1 MIEVILDA
9 SQIEV
14 FEACPRK
21 WFYDYVL
28 NLTTKHPN
36 PALSTGSYYHE
47 ILKYYYSNK
56 LDLRGALLMAQE
68 LANGP
73 ENNKW
78 PAVGAEPQFHYERLK
93 NYLIKY
99 RDEDETDEVIAVE
112 QGFSTLL
119 YEDNDRRYILEGMID
134 YIGIRKH
141 MGLTIRDHKTQSRA
155 YEKYEINHQVF
166 NYMSFTG
173 ANYFEYNYVG
183 LQDKITDA
191 TFRRLI
197 YKPHPGML
205 EQWRSDVRRTFD
217 QMFEYKLKYLEVED
231 MYETKELAA
240 YYQLELG
247 EAFPRRRAAC
257 DGKFGICQFKHIC
270 QVPDN
275 SQWVPLVMSKY
286 KQKDNIWRAWN
297 A

>member
-21 WFYDYVL
+21 WYYDYVL

-47 ILKYYYSNK
+47 VLKFYYSNK
-56 LDLRGALLMAQE
+56 LALRGALLLAQE
-68 LANGP
+68 LANGIQSI
-73 ENNKW
+73 KW
-78 PAVGAEPQFHYERLK
+78 PAVAADPKFHFERIK
-93 NYLIKY
+93 NYLMKY
-99 RDEDETDEVIAVE
+99 RDDDEADEVIAVE

-119 YEDNDRRYILEGMID
+119 YEDDSRRYILEGMID
-134 YIGIRKH
+134 WIGNRKH

-173 ANYFEYNYVG
+173 ANYFEYNYIG
-183 LQDKITDA
+183 LQDSIGAD

-205 EQWRSDVRRTFD
+205 AQWRLDVKRTFD
-217 QMFEYKLKYLEVED
+217 HMFTYLTDMEYFD
-231 MYETKELAA
+231 
-240 YYQLELG
+240 G
-247 EAFPRRRAAC
+247 ISEATYNKATIKAERFPRRRAAC
-257 DGKFGICQFKHIC
+257 DTKFGICQFHHIC
-270 QVPDN
+270 QVPDD
-275 SQWVPLVMSKY
+275 SKFVPLVMGKY
-286 KQKDNIWRAWN
+286 KKKDEIWRAWN

>member
-14 FEACPRK
+14 FEACPKK
-21 WFYDYVL
+21 WYYDYVL
-28 NLTTKHPN
+28 NLTPKHPN

-56 LDLRGALLMAQE
+56 LDLRGALLLAQE

-99 RDEDETDEVIAVE
+99 RDEDETDEIIAVE

-173 ANYFEYNYVG
+173 ANYFEYNYIG

-205 EQWRSDVRRTFD
+205 EQWRTDVRRTFD
-217 QMFEYKLKYLEVED
+217 QMFEYRLECEGETWGKDKLESND
-231 MYETKELAA
+231 
-240 YYQLELG
+240 
-247 EAFPRRRAAC
+247 FPRRRAAC
-257 DGKFGICQFKHIC
+257 DGKFGICQFEHIC

-275 SQWVPLVMSKY
+275 SEYVGMVMSKY
-286 KQKDNIWRAWN
+286 KQKDMAWKAWN

>member
-1 MIEVILDA
+1 MLEIILDA
-9 SQIEV
+9 SQIEA
-14 FEACPRK
+14 FERCPK
-21 WFYDYVL
+21 LWYYNYVL
-28 NLTTKHPN
+28 NLEMAHPN
-36 PALSTGSYYHE
+36 PALSTGTYYHE

-56 LDLRGALLMAQE
+56 LDLRGALLMAQD
-68 LANGP
+68 LANGVQ
-73 ENNKW
+73 NAKW
-78 PAVGAEPQFHYERLK
+78 PTVGKEPQFHYERIK

-99 RDEDETDEVIAVE
+99 RDDDELDEVIAVE

-119 YEDNDRRYILEGMID
+119 YEDSDRRYILEGQID
-134 YIGIRKH
+134 WIGTRKH

-173 ANYFEYNYVG
+173 ANYFEYNYIG
-183 LQDKITDA
+183 LQDKISDA

-197 YKPHPGML
+197 YRPHPGML
-205 EQWRSDVRRTFD
+205 DQWKRDVKKTFD
-217 QMFEYKLKYLEVED
+217 QMYEYKAEIADKQQDAYLSEENPDEVD
-231 MYETKELAA
+231 V
-240 YYQLELG
+240 G

-286 KQKDNIWRAWN
+286 KQKDMAWKAWN